1 VSVKVITYKGERA
14 LDPLVKFVES
24 GGTVS
29 CLHIIVYTVNLPL
42 TIIYSMMM
50 VSITTR
56 RRILI
61 ESTCV

>member
-29 CLHIIVYTVNLPL
+29 CLHIILQY
-42 TIIYSMMM
+42 YS
-50 VSITTR
+50 
-56 RRILI
+56 LY
-61 ESTCV
+61 C